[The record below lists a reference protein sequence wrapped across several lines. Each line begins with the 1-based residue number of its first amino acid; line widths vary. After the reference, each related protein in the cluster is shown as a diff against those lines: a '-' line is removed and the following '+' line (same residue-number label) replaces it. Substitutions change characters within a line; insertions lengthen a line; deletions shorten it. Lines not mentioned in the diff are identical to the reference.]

1 MREEH
6 EGKKTKTEGFFYSC
20 FFFFFLKIVK
30 ITTRN
35 MLEKTSLWAGA
46 PLNEEDMPQEGRRVI
61 LGVNSYF

>member
-1 MREEH
+1 MKVRRQRQR
-6 EGKKTKTEGFFYSC
+6 FF
-20 FFFFFLKIVK
+20 FIAAFFFFLKIVK

>member
-1 MREEH
+1 MKVRRQRQRV
-6 EGKKTKTEGFFYSC
+6 FFYSC
-20 FFFFFLKIVK
+20 FFFFFFKIVK